1 MKRMICAALCG
12 ALALGTLWLAG
23 CSGEQ
28 ERSRYAMTLEYFP
41 ETRTLEGEMTADI
54 VNTSDTAR
62 ETLLFQLWANAYREG
77 AEYRPVSDLFA
88 PAAYYDGASYGGI
101 VVSDVAG
108 AAGFRVAGEDENI
121 LEVSLREP
129 LYPDERV
136 SLSMTITA
144 SGSGKTPS
152 RSRDFIPFCAH
163 ATGRRSTS
171 MQVSAI
177 PL

>member
-12 ALALGTLWLAG
+12 ALALGTLGLAG

-101 VVSDVAG
+101 VVSEVAG
-108 AAGFRVAGEDENI
+108 ASGFRAGWFSTCSRGI
-121 LEVSLREP
+121 HLLIRHSPFYHCSTVMRCGVL
-129 LYPDERV
+129 
-136 SLSMTITA
+136 
-144 SGSGKTPS
+144 S
-152 RSRDFIPFCAH
+152 RSQTIVLP
-163 ATGRRSTS
+163 S
-171 MQVSAI
+171 
-177 PL
+177 P